1 MTGTDEPLAA
11 SAAPHDQGPA
21 PALPS
26 ALTPAP
32 APALAPTQ
40 PPLRRRAWL
49 MRWAL
54 QAGVPL
60 LVGSLTLVA
69 TAWQIGSE
77 LELTREAEQRSL
89 AINGNVQ
96 MLRAS
101 SDYLTASS
109 ALSDHLARNGYVDW
123 AGTADEL
130 SAALAADDR
139 YLDLQHAVFSSHDE
153 VVNSF
158 NELLVYGDPQSI
170 AAARTLLAQMP
181 EFDASALPVSD
192 SYALAQDRF
201 VYQMCTQLSPSP
213 EQCAVKALH

>member
-1 MTGTDEPLAA
+1 
-11 SAAPHDQGPA
+11 
-21 PALPS
+21 
-26 ALTPAP
+26 
-32 APALAPTQ
+32 
-40 PPLRRRAWL
+40 

-96 MLRAS
+96 MLRAA
-101 SDYLTASS
+101 SDYQAASS
-109 ALSDHLARNGYVDW
+109 AFGSHWMRSGYGEWV
-123 AGTADEL
+123 GTSDEL
-130 SAALAADDR
+130 AAALAIDDR
-139 YLDLQHAVFSSHDE
+139 YLDLQHTLFTAHDE

-158 NELLVYGDPQSI
+158 NELLVYGDPESI
-170 AAARTLLAQMP
+170 SAARTLLAEMP
-181 EFDASALPVSD
+181 DFADNALPVTV
-192 SYALAQDRF
+192 SYASAQDRF
-201 VYQMCTQLSPSP
+201 VFQMCSQLSPSP